1 MRMILFPS
9 QTRGQMLAFN
19 NKNKGRQS
27 QIFNFSNLNIEQKKH
42 RERLKIT

>member
-9 QTRGQMLAFN
+9 QTMGQILAFN
-19 NKNKGRQS
+19 NKNQGRHNR
-27 QIFNFSNLNIEQKKH
+27 IFNFSNVNIEQKKH